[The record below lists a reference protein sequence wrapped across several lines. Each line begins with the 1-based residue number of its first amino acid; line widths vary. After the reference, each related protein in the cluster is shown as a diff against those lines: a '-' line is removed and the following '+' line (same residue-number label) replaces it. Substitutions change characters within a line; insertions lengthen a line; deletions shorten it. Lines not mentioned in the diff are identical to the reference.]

1 MSTSLRSLSHSLC
14 LSPCL
19 SLCFSIRNASD
30 WIFWLLLLGLC
41 LAVFGALVLLSW
53 YLEYQPHGAFVEDVC
68 YHVHE
73 ADGLKWLGVGL
84 FCTGLLCLFVALL
97 LFFFYSYIKRHGKY
111 IALERK
117 QTRKHE
123 DNSVVKSKSTEDADG
138 NTHYEYSRDVNSKS
152 SWSWQVILYHL
163 AVRPPRCDPHCFV
176 PSLPYSV
183 SLCLPRSVSQSLSAS
198 LCPPLPT
205 SCVSLCLP
213 VTLTRSVSHLLM
225 EGGQPNQ
232 RMGVRGLVRQ
242 PRPR

>member
-1 MSTSLRSLSHSLC
+1 M
-14 LSPCL
+14 SPCL

-30 WIFWLLLLGLC
+30 WIFWLLFLGLC
-41 LAVFGALVLLSW
+41 LAVFGALVLLFW

-123 DNSVVKSKSTEDADG
+123 DNSVVKSESTEDADG

-152 SWSWQVILYHL
+152 SWSWQVSLC
-163 AVRPPRCDPHCFV
+163 PPRRDPHCFAC
-176 PSLPYSV
+176 
-183 SLCLPRSVSQSLSAS
+183 SLCLI
-198 LCPPLPT
+198 LCPSACL
-205 SCVSLCLP
+205 SCCLSRSL
-213 VTLTRSVSHLLM
+213 RHSVPSSHLLCACVSAC
-225 EGGQPNQ
+225 P
-232 RMGVRGLVRQ
+232 
-242 PRPR
+242 